1 MRDAGLVEGDDIDL
15 KVRAAWLYH
24 VEGLTQ
30 AALAKHLRVSRAR
43 VVRLLVAARAEGIV
57 HVSVDAH
64 AAARVAQA
72 RALMTRFGLRAAVVV
87 QAPDDDAQVAREVGG
102 AAGRHL
108 AQRLRDGLA
117 IGVGW
122 GATLNH
128 AVAALGDVRAA
139 RLSVISLLGGMT
151 HSRAVNPAAVARRMA
166 DALHADC
173 YQVAA
178 PLLVAHAATREA
190 LWCEPALADLRKRAR
205 RSDVA
210 LVSVGDVSERAT
222 LLREGLLTRADLA
235 SLVRVGAVGDVLCQF
250 VDARGAVVDHEIN
263 RRAMTVGLDVLR
275 GARELVLASGG
286 ARKVPAL
293 RAALAALPVHVLVTD
308 AAAAGGLLAG

>member
-1 MRDAGLVEGDDIDL
+1 MA
-15 KVRAAWLYH
+15 
-24 VEGLTQ
+24 
-30 AALAKHLRVSRAR
+30 
-43 VVRLLVAARAEGIV
+43 
-57 HVSVDAH
+57 
-64 AAARVAQA
+64 
-72 RALMTRFGLRAAVVV
+72 RFGLRAATVV
-87 QAPDDDAQVAREVGG
+87 QAGADDADVAREVGT
-102 AAGRHL
+102 AGGHHL

-128 AVAALGDVRAA
+128 AVAALGDVRAT

-173 YQVAA
+173 YQLAA
-178 PLLVAHAATREA
+178 PLLVTQAATRDA
-190 LWCEPALADLRKRAR
+190 LWREPALADLRARAR

-222 LLREGLLTRADLA
+222 LSREGLLTPAELAGLARA
-235 SLVRVGAVGDVLCQF
+235 GAVGDVLCQF
-250 VDARGAVVDHEIN
+250 IDARGALVEHEVN
-263 RRAMTVGLDVLR
+263 RRAMTAGLDALR
-275 GARELVLASGG
+275 GAQELVLASGG

-308 AAAAGGLLAG
+308 AAAATGLMAD